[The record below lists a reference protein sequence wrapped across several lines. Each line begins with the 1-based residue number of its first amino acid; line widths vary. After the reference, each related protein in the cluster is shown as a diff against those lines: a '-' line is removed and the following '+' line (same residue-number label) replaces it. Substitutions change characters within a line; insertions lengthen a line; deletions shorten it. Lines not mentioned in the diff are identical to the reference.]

1 MDFLWELTTFTLE
14 SNDFLFKDT
23 FYLQI
28 QGTAMGSAFASNFA
42 NVYIGKNIIY

>member
-28 QGTAMGSAFASNFA
+28 QGTAMGSDFASNA
-42 NVYIGKNIIY
+42 NLYIGKNNIY